1 MTTVQIT
8 TKDNQKHQ
16 FVVEKGEDIL
26 VSLDKFLKSYKINKH
41 QVKSC
46 FFKFCKEDSFLD
58 KKIGIAILKA
68 LNIKNA
74 SF

>member
-8 TKDNQKHQ
+8 TKDNQKYQ
-16 FVVEKGEDIL
+16 FVVKKGEDIL

-46 FFKFCKEDSFLD
+46 FLNFVKKILLD
-58 KKIGIAILKA
+58 KR
-68 LNIKNA
+68 
-74 SF
+74 